1 MPARKVVD
9 YEDCMVQTVKHSQR
23 MMASDLFRLIFMTP
37 PKPVAWLLM
46 LRDRLMKPFGVK
58 TDSDFKR
65 LILFETEDKIVLGQ
79 RDKHLDFYVSLTCA
93 PPLASWQDL
102 RVRTC
107 VNYHN
112 VFGKLY
118 FGCIRFVHIV
128 LVKYLLKR
136 AAKIWMENH
145 PRYR

>member
-1 MPARKVVD
+1 MPERKRFD
-9 YEDCMVQTVKHSQR
+9 YEDRMVQTITHSQR
-23 MMASDLFRLIFMTP
+23 MRAVDLFRLIFMTP

-65 LILFETEDKIVLGQ
+65 LILFETENKIVLGQ

-93 PPLASWQDL
+93 PPIASRQDFC
-102 RVRTC
+102 VSTC

-136 AAKIWMENH
+136 AAKIWVKNQ
-145 PRYR
+145 PRY